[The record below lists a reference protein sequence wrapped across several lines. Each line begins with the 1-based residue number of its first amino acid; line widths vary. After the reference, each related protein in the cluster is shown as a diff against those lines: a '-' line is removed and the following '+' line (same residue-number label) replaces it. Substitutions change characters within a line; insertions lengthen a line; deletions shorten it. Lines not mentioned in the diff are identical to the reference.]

1 MENLQYQKLLDDT
14 KAYLNTRYDLLRL
27 SLLEKLS
34 KVLGLILLALVMLLL
49 VFAVLSFAA
58 LALVFVVA
66 QWLPTWSA
74 FLIVGALFLLLM
86 VLALVFRRQWF
97 INPMIGAL
105 SAILFMDEPADPSAD
120 LAGRKEAQDD

>member
-1 MENLQYQKLLDDT
+1 MDAPQYQKLLDDT

-105 SAILFMDEPADPSAD
+105 SAILFMEEPAAPSAD
-120 LAGRKEAQDD
+120 GTNRKEAQDD

>member
-1 MENLQYQKLLDDT
+1 MDAPQYQKLLDDT

-105 SAILFMDEPADPSAD
+105 SAILFMDEPADLSAV
-120 LAGRKEAQDD
+120 GTNRKEAQDD

>member
-1 MENLQYQKLLDDT
+1 MDNPQYQKLYDDA
-14 KAYLNTRYDLLRL
+14 KAYINTRCDLLRL
-27 SLLEKLS
+27 SLLEKIS

-49 VFAVLSFAA
+49 LFAVLSFAA

-74 FLIVGALFLLLM
+74 FLIVGAMFLLLM

-105 SAILFMDEPADPSAD
+105 AAILFADEPARMPESYE
-120 LAGRKEAQDD
+120 GKEAQND